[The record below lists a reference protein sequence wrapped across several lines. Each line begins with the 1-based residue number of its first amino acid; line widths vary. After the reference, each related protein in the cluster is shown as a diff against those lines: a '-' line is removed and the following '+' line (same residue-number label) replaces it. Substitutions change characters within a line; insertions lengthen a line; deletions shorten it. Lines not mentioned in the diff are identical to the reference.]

1 MQKKY
6 FILKIDSYEGTES
19 SLFVDAK
26 GSDSM
31 FAVLL
36 VEGKSAEIVDWGYES
51 AEALAAAWQGT
62 AFENNGDY
70 L

>member
-1 MQKKY
+1 MKTLY
-6 FILKIDSYEGTES
+6 DHLNCIRDE
-19 SLFVDAK
+19 
-26 GSDSM
+26 
-31 FAVLL
+31 FANAL

-62 AFENNGDY
+62 AFENRGDC